1 MIYEI
6 DSVKLVRIKGI
17 PHSFTSIQNMLS
29 NYAFNWKSLKL
40 QFDQRQPHAAKH

>member
-17 PHSFTSIQNMLS
+17 PHSFTNIQKML
-29 NYAFNWKSLKL
+29 NKICIRLNII
-40 QFDQRQPHAAKH
+40 